1 MSGRG
6 IVRKEEG
13 IHQTRNTT
21 CDEQINVENRQ
32 SKVPYISLP
41 LPLYLSHFPTHHTR
55 NSTSNLIE
63 SLTKH
68 LVYYEN
74 MDFHDQENPF

>member
-21 CDEQINVENRQ
+21 CDKQMNVENRQ
-32 SKVPYISLP
+32 SKVPYLTFTPPASVSLFN
-41 LPLYLSHFPTHHTR
+41 PLYKKIVLVTLS
-55 NSTSNLIE
+55 S
-63 SLTKH
+63 H
-68 LVYYEN
+68 LQNTLYSI
-74 MDFHDQENPF
+74 